1 MIYILPTDTCY
12 GLACPLEDK
21 KNYEKIYKMKK
32 RRFEKPLALM
42 VKNFAWLSENTD
54 LTDQQIDFLK
64 AYEKPFTVLTN
75 STNVEL
81 FLQFWDKAEEH
92 LINKDVYEQVA
103 FRVAHTGVQEN
114 LIDSVGPIWLTSAN
128 LAGAGETYSLAQIEK
143 DFAYYLEKN
152 IVEILDGASLDPEIP
167 ASDIIE
173 FDGDSLEFR
182 YLRQG

>member
-81 FLQFWDKAEEH
+81 FLQF
-92 LINKDVYEQVA
+92 
-103 FRVAHTGVQEN
+103 
-114 LIDSVGPIWLTSAN
+114 
-128 LAGAGETYSLAQIEK
+128 
-143 DFAYYLEKN
+143 
-152 IVEILDGASLDPEIP
+152 
-167 ASDIIE
+167 
-173 FDGDSLEFR
+173 
-182 YLRQG
+182 